1 MVHEI
6 GAGNSIFNQ
15 FIREIRDEV
24 VQKDRLR
31 FRRNLERIGEVMA
44 YEVSKDMEFHE
55 VEVTT
60 PLGVAMINVPK
71 HQPVLCAIMRAAIP
85 MHQGFLN
92 FFDSADNAFVAAYRR
107 HHKGGEF
114 EIEVDYTSSPSLQD
128 REVII
133 IDPMIA
139 TGSSIELVYKALL
152 QKGTPSRIHVVGAIA
167 TKSGINKVRSK
178 LPENT
183 KIWVGAIDSELTAQA
198 YIVPGLGD
206 AGDLAYG
213 RKD

>member
-24 VQKDRLR
+24 IQKDRLR

-44 YEVSKDMEFHE
+44 YEVSKQMEYEE

-60 PLGVAMINVPK
+60 PLGVASTRLPK
-71 HQPVLCAIMRAAIP
+71 QQPVLCAIMRAAIP

-92 FFDSADNAFVAAYRR
+92 FFDAADNAFVAAYRR

-114 EIEVDYTSSPSLQD
+114 EIEIDYTSSPSIQD

-152 QKGTPSRIHVVGAIA
+152 QKGNPSRIHVVGALA
-167 TKSGINKVRSK
+167 TSTGINKLRSK

-183 KIWVGAIDSELTAQA
+183 LYWLGAIDTELTAQA